1 MNWVKVQITINM
13 QKIMSAIQ
21 QILKQKNTHPLNVK
35 TYSITVKL
43 SISKDSSGV
52 TNQRDYRS

>member
-21 QILKQKNTHPLNVK
+21 QILKQKSTHPLNVK